1 MNVKRL
7 SVILIAITFCI
18 VVLISLV
25 ELFSIKKVE
34 AEFFVVNEDVESVQ
48 KILDNNVGKNLLFI
62 NVKDVEN
69 AFSTNPYLQVYSVE
83 KQYPNVL
90 KLSVRERREVYK
102 LTDNGTTYI
111 LDEDG
116 YVLNDNGISKQ
127 SASLIDLSFIT
138 FRNNPN
144 LTAKISV
151 ESAVLGSKIQT
162 DNDNIVY
169 KTLAIAKNI
178 GLFDCIK
185 AIVVEDCA
193 GEYDVSFETNTGVK
207 IYVVDL
213 AVDGE
218 RKGQVAFNVYNTT
231 ATDYQKRFGNIEAFY
246 LKDGQ
251 DKLKVIHTYDS
262 IDKDNRVDDTLYEE
276 QT

>member
-34 AEFFVVNEDVESVQ
+34 AQFFVVSEDVQSAQSV
-48 KILDNNVGKNLLFI
+48 LNDYEGKNLLFLDE
-62 NVKDVEN
+62 KDVEN
-69 AFSTNPYLQVYSVE
+69 ALNSNPYLQIYSVE

-90 KLSVRERREVYK
+90 RLNVKERREVYK
-102 LTDNGTTYI
+102 LTDNGKTYI
-111 LDEDG
+111 LDQDG
-116 YVLNDNGISKQ
+116 YVLNDNGVSKQ
-127 SASLIDLSFIT
+127 GGALIDLSFIT

-151 ESAVLGSKIQT
+151 ESGALGSKIQT
-162 DNDNIVY
+162 DNDDIVY
-169 KTLAIAKNI
+169 KALAIAKNI

-185 AIVVEDCA
+185 AVVIEDCA

-218 RKGQVAFNVYNTT
+218 RKGQVAFNVYNMT
-231 ATDYQKRFGNIEAFY
+231 ATDYQKRFGNIEVCY

-251 DKLKVIHTYDS
+251 DKLKVIHTYDN
-262 IDKDNRVDDTLYEE
+262 IDKDDRVDYSLYEE
-276 QT
+276 QI